1 MSEDRNCS
9 FSQIPLKC
17 TLERTGN
24 TSLNKKLH
32 NEKIMRILSL
42 VPQLVYHYSEKSIL
56 KTKLLSTYQ
65 KTQPKPNPR
74 EFVFTSSKSL
84 NPSDQFH
91 QLS

>member
-1 MSEDRNCS
+1 MSEGRNCS

-24 TSLNKKLH
+24 TSLNKKLR

-42 VPQLVYHYSEKSIL
+42 VPQLVYHYSEKSTL

-65 KTQPKPNPR
+65 KKKTKKNPTQ
-74 EFVFTSSKSL
+74 T
-84 NPSDQFH
+84 
-91 QLS
+91 